1 VTYVPIVVPTQ
12 AEPTRQTRE
21 LADLLGRVVQEYE
34 KAHPTVTGPEVA
46 QALQL
51 AKQASTKA
59 GGNQAAIVM
68 AGVGL
73 VVLMVGL
80 GVFFLATQGG
90 GIEIRSFSTIIAVVG
105 LAVVAGFVA
114 LVKRNQ

>member
-1 VTYVPIVVPTQ
+1 MTYVPIVVPTQ
-12 AEPTRQTRE
+12 AEPSRQTRE

-34 KAHPTVTGPEVA
+34 KAHPTVSGPEVA
-46 QALQL
+46 EALQL

-59 GGNQAAIVM
+59 GGNQAAVVM

-80 GVFFLATQGG
+80 GVFFLAAQGG
-90 GIEIRSFSTIIAVVG
+90 GIDFRSYATMIAVVG
-105 LAVVAGFVA
+105 LAVVAGIVA
-114 LVKRNQ
+114 LVKKAR